1 LNRAQPASRQWSC
14 IRLVYVKTATSREFV
29 NLLVDLDDRFSAER
43 TVEVLSGVRADG
55 FGFADVRKLDERY
68 LSWIDLIFDGT
79 WSSEAA
85 TGSAILLATLR
96 ERAPVGF
103 AAYGAR
109 GLRFYWLRAWENRED
124 VGILGP
130 FGIAPQYREPRLEAN
145 LLRAALGT
153 MREHGYRHALIPAVT
168 EPLYDFFVSTT
179 GGRIVERFSMD
190 RYAPDLKTVVMASG
204 KGTNFQAVLDALPQ
218 GLGLDIRALIV
229 NRAEAY
235 AIKRAN
241 LAEIPVY
248 LHLWDRAG
256 KSRERYDEE
265 LIELIEGEE
274 PDLILM
280 LGWMHIVS
288 PAFFDRLPVTL
299 NIHPAFLPHD
309 VRAEKVTM
317 PDGHVIPAFRGAHA
331 IRDALRAGSPWY
343 GATAHRVVADIDRG
357 EIFKR
362 APLRLTEKD
371 EERALEAL
379 HPTEHDVLIGAIR
392 RILAER

>member
-1 LNRAQPASRQWSC
+1 M
-14 IRLVYVKTATSREFV
+14 YVKTATSREFV
-29 NLLVDLDDRFSAER
+29 NLLVDLDDRFSSER
-43 TVEVLSGVRADG
+43 TTEVLGTVRAGG
-55 FGFADVRKLDERY
+55 FGFADINKVDERY
-68 LSWIDLIFDGT
+68 LSWIDLTFGGT

-85 TGSAILLATLR
+85 NGSAILLATLR
-96 ERAPVGF
+96 ERTPVGF

-130 FGIAPQYREPRLEAN
+130 FGITPQYREPKLEAN
-145 LLRAALGT
+145 LLRATLGT

-204 KGTNFQAVLDALPQ
+204 GGTNFQAVIDALPD
-218 GLGLDIRALIV
+218 GLGIDIRALVV

-241 LAEIPVY
+241 RAEIPVY
-248 LHLWDRAG
+248 LHLWDRSA

-280 LGWMHIVS
+280 LGWMHVVS
-288 PAFFDRLPVTL
+288 RAFFERLPLTL

-317 PDGHVIPAFRGAHA
+317 PDGQVIPAFRGAHA
-331 IRDALRAGSPWY
+331 VRDALRAGSPWY
-343 GATAHRVVADIDRG
+343 GATAHRVTAEIDRG
-357 EIFKR
+357 EILKR
-362 APLRLTEKD
+362 FPVRLTEED
-371 EERALEAL
+371 EERAVEAL
-379 HPTEHDVLIGAIR
+379 HPTEHSVLIGAIR